1 MSWTQ
6 IFQHTMDTNISTC
19 HGHKY
24 FNMTWTQI
32 FQHAMDTNISTC
44 HGHKYFNMPWTQ
56 IFQRTQ
62 IDVDDVKLI
71 KVFFLWLF

>member
-19 HGHKY
+19 RGHKY

-56 IFQRTQ
+56 IFQQTQ

-71 KVFFLWLF
+71 KAFFL